1 MGSKGYSGSEN
12 LPAERAGSNNLPAE
26 RAGSNNLPAE
36 RAGSNNLPAE
46 KTSRSSSRAAASSRQ
61 KPTAIKPSHIRVAQ
75 HTIELSDRNLRPYTG
90 QDLGVKLADGRVVPI
105 DVGADPKRAIVG
117 YLGEN
122 LRVLDRTY
130 WSNLEIVEL

>member
-1 MGSKGYSGSEN
+1 MASKGNNPSADLPSGKSPESD
-12 LPAERAGSNNLPAE
+12 LPSGKAPTNNLPS
-26 RAGSNNLPAE
+26 GKSPSTNLPSGKSPNQP
-36 RAGSNNLPAE
+36 RST
-46 KTSRSSSRAAASSRQ
+46 TS
-61 KPTAIKPSHIRVAQ
+61 KPPAIKPSHVRVAQ

-117 YLGEN
+117 YLNPDGN